1 VNATQSTSPPEGAA
15 RTPCPVCWRAR
26 PLRAL
31 DESSSGLRELLQ
43 QAFPD
48 VGAEA
53 RLCASCTEQLSSARA
68 ALPEDLRDERGKL
81 LPILP
86 LAVRLRAP
94 SELAGRGVT
103 IAFLDSGFHPHPD
116 LEKPRA
122 RILHYEEV
130 LRPSGGPHPSRVDVS
145 SWHGMM
151 TTVVCAGSGH
161 LSRGLYRGLAPEA
174 ELVLLKVGTA
184 RRIRPEGLE
193 AGLRWVRANHARF
206 GIRIVNVSCG
216 ADQPIPWRLDPIC
229 LLVEELAR
237 EGVLVVCAA
246 GNRGHEKNHQVIA
259 PASAPS
265 ALTVGGWNDGNR
277 PGMHRARPYHSSYGP
292 TIDGLAKPDLLAPA
306 IWIAAPILPRTV
318 SHELALFLEE
328 LDRLPDERLAPTLR
342 AARFPEP
349 TLAAVENATPA
360 VIRAAIASLQCERK
374 LIGGHYQHVDGTSF
388 AAPIASALCAWVLEA
403 RPNATPREVKE
414 LLCASARPLGGLA
427 PERQGHGV
435 VEPRRLLR
443 ALGLL
448 EEAPLGARAT
458 AGTLD

>member
-1 VNATQSTSPPEGAA
+1 VNAIPRTTSPTEEA
-15 RTPCPVCWRAR
+15 RTPCPVCSRVR

-31 DESSSGLRELLQ
+31 GADARGLQELLQ
-43 QAFPD
+43 QAFPELGD
-48 VGAEA
+48 ARE
-53 RLCASCTEQLSSARA
+53 RLCASCIEQLASARA
-68 ALPEDLRDERGKL
+68 ALPEDLRDEGGKL

-86 LAVRLRAP
+86 LAVRLRATT
-94 SELAGRGVT
+94 ELSGRGVT
-103 IAFLDSGFHPHPD
+103 IAFLDSGFYPHPD

-122 RILHYEEV
+122 RIRHYEEV
-130 LRPSGGPHPSRVDVS
+130 LRTSAGPHPARVDVS

-184 RRIRPEGLE
+184 RRIRPQGIE

-206 GIRIVNVSCG
+206 GIRIVNISCG
-216 ADQPIPWRLDPIC
+216 ADQPIPWRRDPIC

-246 GNRGHEKNHQVIA
+246 GNRGHETRHQVIA
-259 PASAPS
+259 PASAPN

-277 PGMHRARPYHSSYGP
+277 PGMGRARPYHSSYGP
-292 TIDGLAKPDLLAPA
+292 TLDGLAKPEIVAPA

-328 LDRLPDERLAPTLR
+328 LDRLPDEKLAPTLR

-349 TLAAVENATPA
+349 TLTAVESATPA
-360 VIRAAIASLQCERK
+360 VIRAAIASLQRERK

-388 AAPIASALCAWVLEA
+388 AAPIVSALCAWVLEA
-403 RPNATPREVKE
+403 RPSASPREVKE
-414 LLCASARPLGGLA
+414 LLCASAQPLAGLA
-427 PERQGHGV
+427 PERQGFGV
-435 VEPRRLLR
+435 VQPRRLLR
-443 ALGLL
+443 ALGRL
-448 EEAPLGARAT
+448 EEVSPAISAPVPAT
-458 AGTLD
+458 